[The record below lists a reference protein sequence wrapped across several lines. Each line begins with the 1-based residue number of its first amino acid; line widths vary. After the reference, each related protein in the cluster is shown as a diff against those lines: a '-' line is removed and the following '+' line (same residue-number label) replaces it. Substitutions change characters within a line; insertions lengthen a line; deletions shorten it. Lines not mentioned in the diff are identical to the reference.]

1 MKKIVL
7 ATLLMIGYMHA
18 AKLEV
23 SGTVVSDNRKM
34 ITSRYMGFVKQV
46 KVAEGDR
53 VKKGD
58 LLYEIDSK
66 EIDSAKAQVELA
78 IQQASLSLQMYLNQ
92 HANALLNL
100 QRNRR
105 LKEKGIVSKAQYEG
119 IQLQERNLRDMVKI
133 ARKQV
138 DQAKARLKEVL
149 NQYNYLK
156 VKAPNDGVIVQKNI
170 NEGEMAMP
178 GMPAMVLT
186 DLSRLR
192 IVTEVSEKNL
202 HYIKLGKKVHVEIP
216 SVHIDNEGNIS
227 AIIPSSNPMTH
238 TFKVKISFDKEGKI
252 VYPGLYSKVTFEDI
266 K

>member
-1 MKKIVL
+1 MKKLILLL
-7 ATLLMIGYMHA
+7 AILSAYAYAT
-18 AKLEV
+18 KLDL

-34 ITSRYMGFVKQV
+34 ITSRYMGFVKNV
-46 KVAEGDR
+46 TVSEGDR

-66 EIDSAKAQVELA
+66 EIDSAKSQVELA
-78 IQQASLSLQMYLNQ
+78 IQQALLSLQMYQNQ
-92 HANALLNL
+92 HSNALLNL

-105 LKEKGIVSKAQYEG
+105 LRAKGIISKAQYEG
-119 IQLQERNLRDMVKI
+119 IELMEKNLRDMVKV

-138 DQAKARLKEVL
+138 QQAKARLQEVL

-170 NEGEMAMP
+170 NSGEMAMP

-202 HYIKLGKKVHVEIP
+202 HFIKIGKKVHVNIP
-216 SVHIDNEGNIS
+216 SVKIDNEGKIS

-238 TFKVKISFDKEGKI
+238 TFKVKITFDTEGKI
-252 VYPGLYSKVTFEDI
+252 VYPGLYTKITFEE
-266 K
+266 

>member
-1 MKKIVL
+1 MNKVIVL
-7 ATLLMIGYMHA
+7 VLMMVAYA
-18 AKLEV
+18 YASKLEL

-78 IQQASLSLQMYLNQ
+78 IQQAQLSLQMYLNQ

-100 QRNRR
+100 QRNKR
-105 LKEKGIVSKAQYEG
+105 LMAKGIVSKAQFEG

-138 DQAKARLKEVL
+138 EQARARLKEVL

-156 VKAPNDGVIVQKNI
+156 VRAPNDGVIVQKNI

-192 IVTEVSEKNL
+192 IVTDVSENNL
-202 HYIKLGKKVHVEIP
+202 HFIKIGKKVHVQIP
-216 SVHIDNEGNIS
+216 SVKIDNMGTIA

-238 TFKVKISFDKEGKI
+238 TFKVKIAFDKEGKI
-252 VYPGLYSKVTFEDI
+252 VYPGLYTKVTFEE
-266 K
+266 

>member
-1 MKKIVL
+1 MML
-7 ATLLMIGYMHA
+7 NAYAFAT
-18 AKLEV
+18 KLDL

-34 ITSRYMGFVKQV
+34 ITSRYMGFVKNV
-46 KVAEGDR
+46 TVAEGDR

-66 EIDSAKAQVELA
+66 EIDSAKSQVELA
-78 IQQASLSLQMYLNQ
+78 IQQALLSLQMYQNQ
-92 HANALLNL
+92 HSNALLNL

-105 LKEKGIVSKAQYEG
+105 LKEKGIISKAQYEG
-119 IQLQERNLRDMVKI
+119 IELGERNLRDMVKV

-138 DQAKARLKEVL
+138 SQAKARLQEVL

-170 NEGEMAMP
+170 NSGEMAMP

-202 HYIKLGKKVHVEIP
+202 HYIKIGKKVHVSIP
-216 SVHIDNEGNIS
+216 SVHIDNEGKIS

-238 TFKVKISFDKEGKI
+238 TFKVKITFDTEGKI
-252 VYPGLYSKVTFEDI
+252 VYPGLYTKLTFEE
-266 K
+266 

>member
-1 MKKIVL
+1 MLKKLLLISVVL
-7 ATLLMIGYMHA
+7 ASYAWAT
-18 AKLEV
+18 KLEL

-119 IQLQERNLRDMVKI
+119 IQLQEKNLRDMVKI

-138 DQAKARLKEVL
+138 EQAKSRLKEVL

-156 VKAPNDGVIVQKNI
+156 IKAPNDGVIAQKNI

-192 IVTEVSEKNL
+192 IVTEISEKNL
-202 HYIKLGKKVHVEIP
+202 HFIKLGKKVHVSIP
-216 SVHIDNEGNIS
+216 SVHIENEGQIS

-252 VYPGLYSKVTFEDI
+252 VYPGLYAKVTFDE
-266 K
+266 

>member
-1 MKKIVL
+1 MKKIILL
-7 ATLLMIGYMHA
+7 AFLLTAYAYA
-18 AKLEV
+18 AKLEL

-46 KVAEGDR
+46 RVAEGDR

-78 IQQASLSLQMYLNQ
+78 IQQAQLSLQMYLNQ

-105 LKEKGIVSKAQYEG
+105 LKAKGIISKAQYEG

-138 DQAKARLKEVL
+138 DQAQARLKEVL

-192 IVTEVSEKNL
+192 IVTDVSENNL
-202 HYIKLGKKVHVEIP
+202 HFIKLGKKVHIQIP
-216 SVHIDNEGNIS
+216 SVNIDNDGTIS

-252 VYPGLYSKVTFEDI
+252 VYPGLYSKVTFKE
-266 K
+266 

>member
-1 MKKIVL
+1 MMKKIIILAAVL
-7 ATLLMIGYMHA
+7 VAYVHA
-18 AKLEV
+18 AKLEL

-34 ITSRYMGFVKQV
+34 ITSRYMGFVKNV
-46 KVAEGDR
+46 NVGEGDR

-78 IQQASLSLQMYLNQ
+78 IQQALLSLQMYQNQ

-105 LKEKGIVSKAQYEG
+105 LKDKGIISKAQYEG
-119 IQLQERNLRDMVKI
+119 IQLGERNLREMVKI
-133 ARKQV
+133 AKKQV
-138 DQAKARLKEVL
+138 AQARARLKEVL

-170 NEGEMAMP
+170 NSGEMAMP

-192 IVTEVSEKNL
+192 IVTEISEKNL
-202 HYIKLGKKVHVEIP
+202 HFIRLGKKVHVHIP
-216 SVHIDNEGNIS
+216 SVKIDNEGEVS

-252 VYPGLYSKVTFEDI
+252 VYPGLYTKITFEE
-266 K
+266 

>member
-1 MKKIVL
+1 MIKKLIIILVML
-7 ATLLMIGYMHA
+7 SAYAYAT
-18 AKLEV
+18 KLEL

-34 ITSRYMGFVKQV
+34 ITSRYMGFVKNV

-78 IQQASLSLQMYLNQ
+78 IQQALLSLQMYQNQ
-92 HANALLNL
+92 HSNALLNL

-105 LKEKGIVSKAQYEG
+105 LKNKGIISKAQFEG
-119 IQLQERNLRDMVKI
+119 IELMEKNLRDMVKV
-133 ARKQV
+133 AKKQV
-138 DQAKARLKEVL
+138 QQARARLQEVL

-170 NEGEMAMP
+170 NSGEMAMP

-192 IVTEVSEKNL
+192 IVTEISEKNL
-202 HYIKLGKKVHVEIP
+202 HFIKIGKKVRVHIP
-216 SVHIDNEGNIS
+216 SVNIDNIGEVS

-252 VYPGLYSKVTFEDI
+252 VYPGLYTKVTFEE
-266 K
+266 